1 MSTPVVILSGGLDS
15 TVLAYA
21 MQWWHGVPPRLVSFD
36 YGQRHRIELDCARR
50 TAQRLHATHTVVD
63 LRSLTTVL
71 SGSALTDDAVAVPDG
86 HYAEDTMRATI
97 VPNRNM
103 IFLSVAAGLAA
114 AEGHRE
120 VLTAVHAGD
129 HYIYPDCRV
138 PFIDAVDAAVR
149 LATEGV
155 GDVRILAPYA
165 SLTKAQVVAE
175 GDELGVSWK
184 DTWSCYKGGAIHC
197 GACGTCFERR
207 EAFAL
212 AGVPDPTAYVAT
224 PEYAHPEVISCE

>member
-15 TVLAYA
+15 TVLAYTT
-21 MQWWHGVPPRLVSFD
+21 QWWHGTPPRLVSFD

-50 TAQRLHATHTVVD
+50 TAQRLHATHTVID
-63 LRSLTTVL
+63 LRSLTAVL

-114 AEGHRE
+114 AEGYCE

-138 PFIDAVDAAVR
+138 PFIDAVDVAVR
-149 LATEGV
+149 RATEGV

-165 SLTKAQVVAE
+165 SLTKAQIVAE
-175 GDELGVSWK
+175 GDELGVPWQ
-184 DTWSCYKGGAIHC
+184 DTWSCYKGEMIHC

-207 EAFAL
+207 EAFAR
-212 AGVPDPTAYVAT
+212 AGVPDPTTYAAT
-224 PEYAHPEVISCE
+224 PEYVHPEAASCE